1 MREKSRSAIELS
13 ECVSDDN
20 YQVNH
25 TVLAH
30 GLRLFKKKIT
40 NLTGLKIELRYLT
53 ETLPID
59 EFGVLEKKD
68 GAPYT
73 QMMSDTKSYVN
84 VCIQLGFEETEI
96 DDISHE
102 QFICTT
108 ACYLL
113 EKQNLLL
120 RLDKERHT
128 ALVERLMGYGERH
141 ESERMA
147 LKIRNELED
156 LVDYQLP
163 RLSCELVLIG

>member
-30 GLRLFKKKIT
+30 GLRLFKKNIT
-40 NLTGLKIELRYLT
+40 NLTGWKIDLHYSRDALF
-53 ETLPID
+53 ID

-84 VCIQLGFEETEI
+84 VCIQLGFEETKI

-147 LKIRNELED
+147 LKIRNELEK

-163 RLSCELVLIG
+163 RLSCELVLIK